1 MNKKGLKVLE
11 YNKIIELLSSQ
22 AGSEMAKEKLNTLTP
37 SDNAAEIREYLAE
50 TTEAVSV
57 IVRKGSLP
65 SELLNSPYLCNILR
79 WLYPYKWK
87 PLGQLPAYRKCLQ

>member
-22 AGSEMAKEKLNTLTP
+22 AGSEMAKEKLKALIP
-37 SDNAAEIREYLAE
+37 SDNAAEIREGLAE

-65 SELLNSPYLCNILR
+65 VDR
-79 WLYPYKWK
+79 FTT
-87 PLGQLPAYRKCLQ
+87 